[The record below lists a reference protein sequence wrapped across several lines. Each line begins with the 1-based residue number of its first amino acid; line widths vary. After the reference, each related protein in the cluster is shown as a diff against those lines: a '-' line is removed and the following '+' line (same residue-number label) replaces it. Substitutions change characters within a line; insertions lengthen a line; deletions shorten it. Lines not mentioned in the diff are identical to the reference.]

1 MRGLLL
7 RIEKPITPRNF
18 RTSSARQ
25 FECIVMRII
34 FDLQISRSVVVRWFG
49 IWLPIL
55 RGWANLET
63 DPRIGGNMFWCCGV
77 VIRYGGL

>member
-1 MRGLLL
+1 
-7 RIEKPITPRNF
+7 
-18 RTSSARQ
+18 
-25 FECIVMRII
+25 MRII